1 MSDGAAMMIALRVI
15 HIVSGVFWAGTV
27 MVIAW
32 FLLPTAQA
40 MGQPGGAFMQQL
52 MFGHRLR
59 TVMLGSMLLT
69 ILSGLTMYGWIA
81 METDGVWAR
90 SKMGMV
96 MGVGAIAAIIAG
108 GIGGGVVGRQ
118 GSKMME
124 LGGTIQA
131 SGGPP
136 TDAQNAEM
144 DSYQRKIRS
153 AFRIIAVLV
162 VIATIS
168 MASARYLSSW

>member
-1 MSDGAAMMIALRVI
+1 MSEDALLMIGLRLI
-15 HIVSGVFWAGTV
+15 HIISGVFWAGAV

-40 MGQPGGAFMQQL
+40 IGQPGGAFMQQL
-52 MFGHRLR
+52 MFRQRLR
-59 TVMLGSMLLT
+59 PFLLGSMLLT
-69 ILSGLTMYGWIA
+69 ILSGLTMYAWLA
-81 METDGVWAR
+81 MEADGAWAR

-96 MGVGAIAAIIAG
+96 IGVGAIAAIIAG

-118 GSKMME
+118 SRKMME
-124 LGGTIQA
+124 LGGRIQA

-136 TDAQNAEM
+136 TDAQKAEM

-153 AFRIIAVLV
+153 AFHIVAVLV